1 MVYHCCRKNN
11 KKNNKS
17 PSSIHV
23 KLSYTVTPLPSSL
36 VQGNTL
42 FDIVLNKFLPGAR
55 IYTTCI
61 EHQTF
66 ASLEID
72 LQLIISVPPYQ
83 SSGTQESGSGTYI
96 MPSDPFCI
104 SFDATFDGH
113 YEKICSNVEVQVSA
127 ISTPERLETPED
139 SEDDTRY
146 LLVSPYTEKPHL
158 LDLDSVDVENQL
170 LAQALVYMNNVRDD
184 FRTASYQDSFN
195 WHEIIQHLR
204 RLNQR
209 QGHDWK
215 ETSFYIVAFRSQ
227 IKPDADYSHLVELD
241 RYAHAEATASGG
253 FLK

>member
-1 MVYHCCRKNN
+1 
-11 KKNNKS
+11 
-17 PSSIHV
+17 
-23 KLSYTVTPLPSSL
+23 
-36 VQGNTL
+36 
-42 FDIVLNKFLPGAR
+42 
-55 IYTTCI
+55 
-61 EHQTF
+61 
-66 ASLEID
+66 
-72 LQLIISVPPYQ
+72 
-83 SSGTQESGSGTYI
+83 